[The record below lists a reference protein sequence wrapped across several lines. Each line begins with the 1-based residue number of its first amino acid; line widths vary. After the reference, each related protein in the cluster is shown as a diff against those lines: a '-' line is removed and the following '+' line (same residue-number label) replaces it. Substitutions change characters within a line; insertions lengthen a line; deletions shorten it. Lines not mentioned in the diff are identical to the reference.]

1 MHLGI
6 VSNEWERN
14 MFSVSRFLVSASETA
29 DILRFSCVDIFKAY
43 KEKSIKGKIYLVS
56 SSSLSEKAK
65 SVSERRMNRLQ
76 QIPAEDHTGCLV
88 CQLRTGK
95 YSSHRLTTIGEQKI
109 EKTFPGLM
117 SLDYC
122 YNIWMAGSKFCAYT
136 MKR

>member
-56 SSSLSEKAK
+56 SSSLSD
-65 SVSERRMNRLQ
+65 Q
-76 QIPAEDHTGCLV
+76 
-88 CQLRTGK
+88 CQK
-95 YSSHRLTTIGEQKI
+95 GE
-109 EKTFPGLM
+109 
-117 SLDYC
+117 
-122 YNIWMAGSKFCAYT
+122 
-136 MKR
+136 

>member
-29 DILRFSCVDIFKAY
+29 DKLRFSCVDIFKAY

-109 EKTFPGLM
+109 EIKNV
-117 SLDYC
+117 SWSDE
-122 YNIWMAGSKFCAYT
+122 S
-136 MKR
+136 

>member
-6 VSNEWERN
+6 VSNKWERN

-88 CQLRTGK
+88 CQLRAGK

-109 EKTFPGLM
+109 EIKNV
-117 SLDYC
+117 SWSDE
-122 YNIWMAGSKFCAYT
+122 S
-136 MKR
+136 